1 MAKLSELLTR
11 KRILVSDG
19 AWGTQLQ
26 ARGLETGECAELWNV
41 THPDRVQAV
50 AAAYVAAGSD
60 LILTNTFQ
68 GSPIALERHGLAGRT
83 AELNAAGA
91 RLSLEAAADSGVL
104 VAASIGPTGM
114 LLAPLGTL
122 TPAELESS
130 YDVQIRALAAAGV
143 RLLCVETMT
152 AIEEACAAVR
162 AARTVGRELGLEL
175 EVMATL
181 TYERTP
187 AGFRTVM
194 GVDIPRAV
202 RELEETGAEVLG
214 SNCGNGIEQMVPIT
228 AEYRRHTARPL
239 LIQANAGLPRLEGGR
254 TVFPQSPEDMAR
266 RVPELIEAGANII
279 GGCCGTGPEHI
290 RAIRE
295 AVDAIAQSS

>member
-1 MAKLSELLTR
+1 MLAELLAR

-26 ARGLETGECAELWNV
+26 ARGLEAGECAELWNID
-41 THPDRVQAV
+41 HPDRVKGL

-60 LILTNTFQ
+60 LILTNTFE
-68 GSPIALERHGLAGRT
+68 GSPIALERHGLSGRT
-83 AELNAAGA
+83 DELNAAGA
-91 RLSLEAAADSGVL
+91 RLSLEAADGSGVL

-122 TPAELESS
+122 TQAELERAFS
-130 YDVQIRALAAAGV
+130 VQIRALAVAGV
-143 RLLCVETMT
+143 RLLCIETMT

-181 TYERTP
+181 TYEPTP
-187 AGFRTVM
+187 AGFRTIM
-194 GVDIPRAV
+194 GVDIPRAA
-202 RELEETGAEVLG
+202 RELEKAGAGVLG

-228 AEYRRHTARPL
+228 AEYRRHTAKPL
-239 LIQANAGLPRLEGGR
+239 LIQANAGLPLLEGGK
-254 TVFPQSPEDMAR
+254 TVYRQGPADLAR

-295 AVDAIAQSS
+295 AVDRLL

>member
-1 MAKLSELLTR
+1 MLRDLLAKR
-11 KRILVSDG
+11 RILVSDG

-26 ARGLETGECAELWNV
+26 ARGLPAGECAELWNV
-41 THPDRVQAV
+41 THPDRVRAV

-68 GSPIALERHGLAGRT
+68 GSPLSLERHGLSGRT
-83 AELNAAGA
+83 GELNAAGA
-91 RLSLEAAADSGVL
+91 RLSLEAAAGSGVL
-104 VAASIGPTGM
+104 VAASIGPSGA

-122 TPAELESS
+122 SEAELERAFRA
-130 YDVQIRALAAAGV
+130 QIGAVVAAGV

-152 AIEEACAAVR
+152 ALEEACAAVR
-162 AARTVGRELGLEL
+162 AARAVGREQGVEL

-181 TYERTP
+181 TYDRTP

-194 GVDIPRAV
+194 GVDILRAV
-202 RELEETGAEVLG
+202 RALEEVGADVLG

-228 AEYRRHTARPL
+228 AEYRRHTGKPL
-239 LIQANAGLPRLEGGR
+239 LVQANAGLPQLEGDR
-254 TVFPQSPEDMAR
+254 TVFRQGPADMAR
-266 RVPELIEAGANII
+266 WVPELIEAGASII

-290 RAIRE
+290 RAIRQ
-295 AVDAIAQSS
+295 AVDRQR

>member
-1 MAKLSELLTR
+1 
-11 KRILVSDG
+11 
-19 AWGTQLQ
+19 
-26 ARGLETGECAELWNV
+26 
-41 THPDRVQAV
+41 
-50 AAAYVAAGSD
+50 
-60 LILTNTFQ
+60 
-68 GSPIALERHGLAGRT
+68 
-83 AELNAAGA
+83 
-91 RLSLEAAADSGVL
+91 
-104 VAASIGPTGM
+104 
-114 LLAPLGTL
+114 
-122 TPAELESS
+122 
-130 YDVQIRALAAAGV
+130 
-143 RLLCVETMT
+143 MT

>member
-1 MAKLSELLTR
+1 MAKLAEMLAR
-11 KRILVSDG
+11 KRVLVSDG
-19 AWGTQLQ
+19 AWGTELQ
-26 ARGLETGECAELWNV
+26 ARGLAAGECAELWNV
-41 THPDRVQAV
+41 DHPERVKAL
-50 AAAYVAAGSD
+50 AAAYVEAGSD
-60 LILTNTFQ
+60 LILTNTFE
-68 GSPIALERHGLAGRT
+68 GSPLALERHGLSGRA

-91 RLSLEAAADSGVL
+91 RLSLEAAAGSGVL

-122 TPAELESS
+122 TEAELERAFS
-130 YDVQIRALAAAGV
+130 VQIRALAAAGV
-143 RLLCVETMT
+143 RLFCVETMT
-152 AIEEACAAVR
+152 AIEEACVAVR
-162 AARTVGRELGLEL
+162 AARAVGRELGLGL

-194 GVDIPRAV
+194 GVDIPRAA
-202 RELEETGAEVLG
+202 RDLEKAGADVLG

-228 AEYRRHTARPL
+228 AEYRRHTAKPL

-254 TVFPQSPEDMAR
+254 TVFRQGPADMAR

-295 AVDAIAQSS
+295 AVDREQ